1 MADGEEAKLVE
12 RLRRQDERA
21 FNEIVRLYQGR
32 VYHIARAMLHD
43 DAEAE
48 DVAQEVFVTVFKN
61 ISKFRG
67 DSKLSTWIHRIT
79 TNHSLNR
86 LKFLKRRGRGAKREF
101 DELALRDAAESAT
114 MNNATHLPRPDHMI
128 EGRQMEAM
136 IQRALAELSEEQKT
150 LVILRDI
157 ENMSYEEIRDITGL
171 AAGTVKSRLHRA
183 RQALQRR
190 VLELEGGAR

>member
-101 DELALRDAAESAT
+101 DELALRDAAESVT

-128 EGRQMEAM
+128 EGRQMEGI